1 MVFRERGFLGLSG
14 ADYRLKYTWTT
25 TRCSDTTLSQGGL
38 PTREVTL
45 NPDETAFFFPN
56 RSGSDHDKLEAHLF
70 EPLYA
75 IQGTRDWQGTVNP
88 VRAVILQ
95 YFTLGRKSSQHRV
108 GEASVKIVLKSPWE
122 TPSQGS
128 VNSSALAV

>member
-1 MVFRERGFLGLSG
+1 M
-14 ADYRLKYTWTT
+14 
-25 TRCSDTTLSQGGL
+25 RCSDTTLSQGGL

-45 NPDETAFFFPN
+45 DPDETAFFVQN
-56 RSGSDHDKLEAHLF
+56 RPGSDHDKLEAHLF

-88 VRAVILQ
+88 ARVVILH
-95 YFTLGRKSSQHRV
+95 YFTLGRKSSQRRV
-108 GEASVKIVLKSPWE
+108 GEASVEVVLQTPWE